1 MERSFFPASAMAR
14 DEPPKG
20 DVNYGYWRIAHLL
33 FGAYH
38 LFIGI
43 YVFLEFEKFID
54 NTQVDVYVRVPEIN
68 IVEDGD
74 DKIFEVTA
82 DKKRILGSVSPIF
95 IHALVSCFTAA
106 SHWASF
112 FFYKVHGLKRYRP
125 NPIRW
130 VEYSITATLMTFSG
144 FIGIGHGDLFFL
156 LSICFLGVIL
166 QYCGYKVEETAV
178 RGQWRPYFYVGTFI
192 EIAIALPL
200 IYGTSAASR
209 EEGGFGL
216 VILLICYIL
225 YYSSFAINAFW
236 DAAYLAPEALSDKTA
251 LEHEMM
257 KKEDRAKNNQ
267 NWMIMGR
274 QQDAKE
280 RQKSD
285 YADPGFM
292 ITDERYA
299 VLSLTSKTALFWIT
313 VGTLM
318 YEVDDHD
325 RQDLWLSVI
334 WSMVGVPAVL
344 LAIFL
349 LYQTWNLPS
358 WAKTFLSYASCAQQ
372 WNDSKTRDFY
382 APDSS
387 RKRNITDN
395 LNRSKERFRLIA
407 TAPPGTASDRDNV
420 PTLRF

>member
-1 MERSFFPASAMAR
+1 MNGSGAVS
-14 DEPPKG
+14 G
-20 DVNYGYWRIAHLL
+20 YGYWRLAHLL
-33 FGAYH
+33 LGVYH

-43 YVFLEFEKFID
+43 FVFMEFGKFIE
-54 NTQVDVYVRVPEIN
+54 NTQVDVYVRIPEIN
-68 IVEDGD
+68 IVGDGD
-74 DKIFEVTA
+74 DKIYEVTA
-82 DKKRILGSVSPIF
+82 DKKRTLGSVSPIF
-95 IHALVSCFTAA
+95 IHALVSCITAA

-112 FFYKVHGLKRYRP
+112 LFYNIHGLKRYRP

-156 LSICFLGVIL
+156 LSICFLGVLL

-178 RGQWRPYFYVGTFI
+178 RGQWRPYFWVGVFV

-200 IYGTSAASR
+200 VYGTSAASR

-216 VILLICYIL
+216 SILLVCYIL
-225 YYSSFAINAFW
+225 YYSSFAFNAFW
-236 DAAYLAPEALSDKTA
+236 DAAYLAPGALSDQTA
-251 LEHEMM
+251 LDHEMM
-257 KKEDRAKNNQ
+257 KKADRAKNNQ
-267 NWMIMGR
+267 SWTIMGR
-274 QQDAKE
+274 QQTAKE
-280 RQKSD
+280 RQNSD

-318 YEVDDHD
+318 YEVDEHD

-334 WSMVGVPAVL
+334 WSMVGAPAVL
-344 LAIFL
+344 LLLFL

-358 WAKTFLSYASCAQQ
+358 WARTILSYASGAKLYK
-372 WNDSKTRDFY
+372 DSKTRDFY
-382 APDSS
+382 APGSL
-387 RKRNITDN
+387 RKRSVTGD
-395 LNRSKERFRLIA
+395 LNRSKQNFRVIA
-407 TAPPGTASDRDNV
+407 AAPSGGAGGAPDNI